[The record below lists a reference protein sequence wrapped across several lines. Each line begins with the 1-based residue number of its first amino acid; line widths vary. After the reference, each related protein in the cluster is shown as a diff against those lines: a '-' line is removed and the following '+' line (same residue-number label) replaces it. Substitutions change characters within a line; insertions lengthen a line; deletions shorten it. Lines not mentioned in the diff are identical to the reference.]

1 MMSKTYWI
9 NWAEAAGIRAVKT
22 FAEAMLGFVG
32 VSGIAIGDIDWAM
45 ALGVSAA
52 ATVASVL
59 MSVVGLPEVSVDEDG
74 DLVIDA
80 TPTRQLPR
88 RPLKPLRA
96 LTRSNRT
103 RNESVTCN
111 GWRSFFMPVQHK
123 QPAA

>member
-1 MMSKTYWI
+1 MANT
-9 NWAEAAGIRAVKT
+9 NNANNVTAAIRAIKT

-74 DLVIDA
+74 DLVIDGDDEDEKASDDNADEA
-80 TPTRQLPR
+80 TSEET
-88 RPLKPLRA
+88 A
-96 LTRSNRT
+96 EATDEET
-103 RNESVTCN
+103 DEE
-111 GWRSFFMPVQHK
+111 
-123 QPAA
+123 